1 MLLDFERPT
10 EFTGAVMDRLKK
22 NGNTAHLEVREVA
35 DSLIFSN
42 REICINIED
51 YKKSSTIYESVYCNG
66 TKRGY
71 VIYWDGENELNLNEY
86 YCCYK
91 SGSFIGIWDYHDEEE
106 EKA

>member
-42 REICINIED
+42 REN
-51 YKKSSTIYESVYCNG
+51 
-66 TKRGY
+66 
-71 VIYWDGENELNLNEY
+71 
-86 YCCYK
+86 
-91 SGSFIGIWDYHDEEE
+91 
-106 EKA
+106 